1 MGGVATGAELLY
13 LPEEGM
19 TLQRLQDDLHTLQ
32 SGFAQGK
39 RRGLVVRGGDDDAFY
54 NTALIESLF
63 EHESGGMF
71 DVRSVILG
79 QVQQGGRPSPFDR
92 IVATRLAAA
101 AIEHL
106 IEQALSDEPT
116 SAMVGLRHGRVSFSP
131 LADFPQHVDRKARRN
146 RHAGW
151 WMALRPIA
159 DTVSL
164 ATEPTRAVASA
175 AVAAQHD

>member
-1 MGGVATGAELLY
+1 
-13 LPEEGM
+13 
-19 TLQRLQDDLHTLQ
+19 
-32 SGFAQGK
+32 
-39 RRGLVVRGGDDDAFY
+39 
-54 NTALIESLF
+54 
-63 EHESGGMF
+63 
-71 DVRSVILG
+71 
-79 QVQQGGRPSPFDR
+79 
-92 IVATRLAAA
+92 LAAA

-131 LADFPQHVDRKARRN
+131 LADFPRHADRKARRN

-159 DTVSL
+159 DTVAL
-164 ATEPTRAVASA
+164 ATEPTRAVTSA